1 MKLYPDNLEEKIDF
15 DKIKDLIRQECTGVL
30 GADFVKK
37 IAFSKDRRL
46 LSRLLT
52 QTEEF
57 RQILVSGD
65 PFPSNNYINIYPY
78 LNKAKIEGTFLFE
91 EDFHEI
97 RLGLKTLAGC
107 VLFFKKNAEEYPQLH
122 QLLGMVEEDIPLE
135 FSINKVL
142 DDKGKIKDN
151 ASKEL
156 NIVRTQLAYEEN
168 RIRKVLD
175 SIYRSAKSQGFTPE
189 DASIT
194 IRGGRMVI
202 PVLAEYKRRIKG
214 FIHDESATG
223 QTVYLEPAEVL
234 DINNDIKDLLYM
246 ERREVQKILTKLTD
260 ELREYIPTLRRAFY
274 FLGMIDFIRA
284 KAKFAIK
291 INGINPEMVKERE
304 MSWIKARHPLLEMSL
319 KQQQKEIVPVTIKL
333 DPNNRVL
340 VISGPNAGGKSVT
353 LKTVALVQF
362 MYQCG
367 LLVPMEPKS
376 KCAIFDQ
383 FFIDIGDE
391 QNIENDLSTY
401 SSHLMNMKHFTFYAN
416 KKTLFF
422 IDEFGTGTEPQ
433 FGGAI
438 AEAILIALN
447 KSGAFG
453 LVTTHY
459 GNLKQLASKSQ
470 GMVNGAMRFDVD
482 RLEPLY
488 ELEIGKPGSSFAFEI
503 AGKIGI
509 PKEIVLHA
517 KAQIGETR
525 VRYDKLLLKVE
536 SEKSKYE
543 NLMAEVER
551 KDRLLA
557 IKLREYNSLKATL
570 DSQQKVI
577 LNEAKA
583 QAKVLLD
590 DTNRKIENTIRS
602 IKESQ
607 ANKEATKQIRRELDE
622 HKEAIKPEKK
632 PVERKETIK
641 VVGGTITAGD
651 QVRIKDNGA
660 LAEVLEI
667 KGKQASVTIGD
678 LKSTVKLNRLEKIS
692 NTSLKKE
699 KKAIAK
705 RISYDTS
712 SKMANFSPNLDIR
725 GKRGEEVFMLVQ
737 NFIDDAFMLGIN
749 DVKVIH
755 GKGDGI
761 LRELTRNLLRESSSV
776 AGFSDEHAD
785 RGGSGVTLVQ
795 FKD

>member
-15 DKIKDLIRQECTGVL
+15 DKIKELIREECTGIP

-37 IAFSKDRRL
+37 IAFTKDRRL
-46 LSRLLT
+46 LTRLLS

-57 RQILVSGD
+57 RQILVSGE
-65 PFPSNNYINIYPY
+65 PFPNNNYINIYPY
-78 LNKAKIEGTFLFE
+78 LNKAKVAGTFLFE
-91 EDFHEI
+91 EDFHDI
-97 RLGLKTLAGC
+97 RLGLKTLGGC
-107 VLFFKKNAEEYPQLH
+107 IRFFKKNAEFYPQLH
-122 QLLGMVEEDIPLE
+122 QLLGMVEENIPLE
-135 FSINKVL
+135 ISIDKVL
-142 DDKGKIKDN
+142 DDKGKIRDN
-151 ASKEL
+151 ASREL
-156 NIVRTQLAYEEN
+156 NLIRTQLTYEEN

-175 SIYRSAKSQGFTPE
+175 SIYRAAKAQGFTPD
-189 DASIT
+189 DASVT

-234 DINNDIKDLLYM
+234 DINNDIKDLEYM
-246 ERREVQKILTKLTD
+246 ERREVQKILTQLTD
-260 ELREYIPTLRRAFY
+260 ELRDYIPVLRKAFH
-274 FLGMIDFIRA
+274 FLGMVDFIRA
-284 KAKFAIK
+284 KAKFAVK
-291 INGINPEMVKERE
+291 INGVNPEMGKEKE
-304 MSWIKARHPLLEMSL
+304 MSWQKARHPLLEMAL
-319 KQQQKEIVPVTIKL
+319 KQQQKEIVPVTIDL
-333 DPNNRVL
+333 DHNHRLL

-353 LKTVALVQF
+353 LKTVALVQYMF
-362 MYQCG
+362 QCG
-367 LLVPMEPKS
+367 LLVPMEPNS
-376 KCAIFDQ
+376 KCIIFDQ

-401 SSHLMNMKHFTFYAN
+401 SSHLMNMKHFTFHAN
-416 KKTLFF
+416 KRTLFF

-459 GNLKQLASKSQ
+459 GNLKQLASKSP

-488 ELEIGKPGSSFAFEI
+488 QLEIGKPGSSFAFEI
-503 AGKIGI
+503 ASKIGI
-509 PKEIVLHA
+509 PEEIILHA

-543 NLMAEVER
+543 SLMAEVER
-551 KDRLLA
+551 KDRILA
-557 IKLREYNSLKATL
+557 HKLKEYNSLKTTL
-570 DSQQKVI
+570 DEQQKAI

-583 QAKVLLD
+583 KAKLLLD

-607 ANKEATKQIRRELDE
+607 ANKEATKQIRKELDD
-622 HKEAIKPEKK
+622 HKETIKPEKK
-632 PVERKETIK
+632 AVERKDTIK
-641 VVGGTITAGD
+641 VEGGVIGKGD
-651 QVRIKDNGA
+651 QVRLKDNGA

-667 KGKQASVTIGD
+667 RGKQATITIGD

-699 KKAIAK
+699 KKALSK
-705 RISYDTS
+705 RISFDTT
-712 SKMANFSPNLDIR
+712 SKMVNFSPNLDIR
-725 GKRGEEVFMLVQ
+725 GKRGEEVFSLIQ
-737 NFIDDAFMLGIN
+737 NFIDDGFMLGMN
-749 DVKVIH
+749 DLKVIH

-761 LRELTRNLLRESSSV
+761 LKEITRSLLKDSPAV

-795 FKD
+795 LKD

>member
-1 MKLYPDNLEEKIDF
+1 MKLYPENLEEKIDF
-15 DKIKDLIRQECTGVL
+15 DKIKDLIREECTGVL

-37 IAFSKDRRL
+37 IAFSKDRKL

-57 RQILVSGD
+57 RQILVSGEA
-65 PFPSNNYINIYPY
+65 FPNNNYINIYPY
-78 LNKAKIEGTFLFE
+78 LNKAKIEGAFLFE

-97 RLGLKTLAGC
+97 RLGLKTLESC
-107 VLFFKKNAEEYPQLH
+107 VLFFKKNAEEYPQLF
-122 QLLGMVEEDIPLE
+122 QLLGMVEDNISLT
-135 FSINKVL
+135 FSIDRVL
-142 DDKGKIKDN
+142 DDKGKMKDN

-202 PVLAEYKRRIKG
+202 PILAEYKRRIKG

-260 ELREYIPTLRRAFY
+260 ELREYIPTLKRAFH
-274 FLGMIDFIRA
+274 FLGMVDFIRA
-284 KAKFAIK
+284 KAKFALK

-304 MSWIKARHPLLEMSL
+304 MAWQKARHPLLEMSL
-319 KQQQKEIVPVTIKL
+319 KHQGKAIVPVSIKL
-333 DPNNRVL
+333 DPNHRLL

-353 LKTVALVQF
+353 LKTVALVQYMF
-362 MYQCG
+362 QCG

-401 SSHLMNMKHFTFYAN
+401 SSHLMNMKHFTFFAN
-416 KKTLFF
+416 KRTLFF

-438 AEAILIALN
+438 AEALLIALN

-459 GNLKQLASKSQ
+459 GNLKQLASKSH

-543 NLMAEVER
+543 SLMVEAER

-557 IKLREYNSLKATL
+557 SRLKEYNALKATL
-570 DSQQKVI
+570 EDQKKAI

-583 QAKVLLD
+583 QAKLLLD

-607 ANKEATKQIRRELDE
+607 ANKEATKKIRQELDE
-622 HKEAIKPEKK
+622 HKAGIKPEKK
-632 PVERKETIK
+632 PIVQKETIK
-641 VVGGTITAGD
+641 VESGAIGLGD

-667 KGKQASVTIGD
+667 KGKQVSIVIGD

-699 KKAIAK
+699 KRAIDK
-705 RISYDTS
+705 RMSYDTT

-725 GKRGEEVFMLVQ
+725 GKRGEEVFGLIQ
-737 NFIDDAFMLGIN
+737 NFIDEAHMLGIN

-761 LRELTRNLLRESSSV
+761 LRELTRNLLRNSSSV

>member
-1 MKLYPDNLEEKIDF
+1 MRLYPDNLEEKIDF
-15 DKIKDLIRQECTGVL
+15 DKIKDLIREECTGVL

-37 IAFSKDRRL
+37 IAFSKDRKL

-57 RQILVSGD
+57 RQILVSGE
-65 PFPSNNYINIYPY
+65 PFPNNNYINIYPY

-97 RLGLKTLAGC
+97 RLGLKTLESC
-107 VLFFKKNAEEYPQLH
+107 VLFFKKNAEEYPQLA
-122 QLLGMVEEDIPLE
+122 QLLGMVEDNISLT
-135 FSINKVL
+135 FSIDRVL
-142 DDKGKIKDN
+142 DDKGKMKDN

-175 SIYRSAKSQGFTPE
+175 SLYRSAKSQGFTPE

-202 PVLAEYKRRIKG
+202 PILAEYKRRIKG

-246 ERREVQKILTKLTD
+246 ERREVQKILTRLTD
-260 ELREYIPTLRRAFY
+260 ELREYIPILKRAFH
-274 FLGMIDFIRA
+274 FLGMVDFIRA
-284 KAKFAIK
+284 KAKFAVK

-304 MSWIKARHPLLEMSL
+304 MAWQKARHPLLEMSL
-319 KQQQKEIVPVTIKL
+319 KHQGKAIVPVSISL
-333 DPNNRVL
+333 DPNHRLL

-353 LKTVALVQF
+353 LKTVALVQYMF
-362 MYQCG
+362 QCG

-401 SSHLMNMKHFTFYAN
+401 SSHLMNMKHFTFFAN
-416 KKTLFF
+416 KRTLFF

-438 AEAILIALN
+438 AEALLIALN

-543 NLMAEVER
+543 NLMVEAER

-557 IKLREYNSLKATL
+557 SRLKEYNALKATL
-570 DSQQKVI
+570 EDQKKAI
-577 LNEAKA
+577 INEAKA
-583 QAKVLLD
+583 QAKLLLD

-607 ANKEATKQIRRELDE
+607 ANKEATKKIRQELDD
-622 HKEAIKPEKK
+622 HKAGIKLEKK
-632 PVERKETIK
+632 PIVQQETIK
-641 VVGGTITAGD
+641 VESGAIGIGD

-667 KGKQASVTIGD
+667 KGKQVVILIGD

-699 KKAIAK
+699 KRAIDK
-705 RISYDTS
+705 RMSYDTT

-725 GKRGEEVFMLVQ
+725 GKRGEEVFGLIQ
-737 NFIDDAFMLGIN
+737 NFIDEAHMLGMN

-761 LRELTRNLLRESSSV
+761 LRELTRNLLRNSSSV

>member
-15 DKIKDLIRQECTGVL
+15 DKIKQLIKEECTGIP

-46 LSRLLT
+46 LTRLLS

-57 RQILVSGD
+57 RQILVSGE
-65 PFPSNNYINIYPY
+65 PFPNNNYINIYPY
-78 LNKAKIEGTFLFE
+78 LNKAKVAGTFLFE
-91 EDFHEI
+91 EDFHDI
-97 RLGLKTLAGC
+97 RLGLKTLGGC
-107 VLFFKKNAEEYPQLH
+107 IRFFRKNAALFPQLH
-122 QLLGMVEEDIPLE
+122 QLLGMVEENIPLE
-135 FSINKVL
+135 ISIDKVL
-142 DDKGKIKDN
+142 DDKGKMRDN
-151 ASKEL
+151 ASREL
-156 NIVRTQLAYEEN
+156 NLIRTQLTYEEN

-175 SIYRSAKSQGFTPE
+175 SIYRAAKAQGFTPE
-189 DASIT
+189 DASVT

-234 DINNDIKDLLYM
+234 DINNDIKDLEYM
-246 ERREVQKILTKLTD
+246 ERREVQKILTQLTD
-260 ELREYIPTLRRAFY
+260 ELRDYIPVLRKAFH
-274 FLGMIDFIRA
+274 FLGMVDFIRA
-284 KAKFAIK
+284 KAKFAVK
-291 INGINPEMVKERE
+291 INGVNPEMGKEKE
-304 MSWIKARHPLLEMSL
+304 MSWQKARHPLLEMAL
-319 KQQQKEIVPVTIKL
+319 KQQQKEIVPVTINL
-333 DPNNRVL
+333 DHNHRLL

-353 LKTVALVQF
+353 LKTVALVQY

-376 KCAIFDQ
+376 KCIIFDQ

-401 SSHLMNMKHFTFYAN
+401 SSHLMNMKHFTFHAN

-459 GNLKQLASKSQ
+459 GNLKQLASKSP

-488 ELEIGKPGSSFAFEI
+488 QLEIGKPGSSFAFEI
-503 AGKIGI
+503 ASKIGI
-509 PKEIVLHA
+509 PNEIVLHA

-543 NLMAEVER
+543 SLMAEVER
-551 KDRLLA
+551 KDRILA
-557 IKLREYNSLKATL
+557 HKLKEYNSLKTTL
-570 DSQQKVI
+570 DEQQRAI

-583 QAKVLLD
+583 QAKLLLD

-607 ANKEATKQIRRELDE
+607 ANKEATKQIRKELDE
-622 HKEAIKPEKK
+622 HKATIKPEKK
-632 PVERKETIK
+632 PVERKDTIK
-641 VVGGTITAGD
+641 VESGAIGTGD
-651 QVRIKDNGA
+651 QVRLKDNGA

-667 KGKQASVTIGD
+667 KGKQATVTIGD

-699 KKAIAK
+699 KKALSK
-705 RISYDTS
+705 RINFDTS

-725 GKRGEEVFMLVQ
+725 GKRGEEVFTLIQ
-737 NFIDDAFMLGIN
+737 NFIDDGFMLGMN
-749 DVKVIH
+749 DLKVIH

-761 LRELTRNLLRESSSV
+761 LKEITRSLLKNSPSV

-795 FKD
+795 LKD